1 VGDRFFFEGGP
12 RTRRARNIAQNPEV
26 VVHVERGDDA
36 VIVEGAALTLDTD
49 EDLEIRVVE
58 GFAKYRVSH
67 DYEVDPQNWR
77 DGGLWVLNPRV
88 AFGWNVGNYPADA
101 TRWHF

>member
-1 VGDRFFFEGGP
+1 MSRTVAAEECTALGGAKQ
-12 RTRRARNIAQNPEV
+12 TLKDVAVNRRA
-26 VVHVERGDDA
+26 
-36 VIVEGAALTLDTD
+36 
-49 EDLEIRVVE
+49 
-58 GFAKYRVSH
+58 SH

-77 DGGLWVLNPRV
+77 NGGLWVLNPSV